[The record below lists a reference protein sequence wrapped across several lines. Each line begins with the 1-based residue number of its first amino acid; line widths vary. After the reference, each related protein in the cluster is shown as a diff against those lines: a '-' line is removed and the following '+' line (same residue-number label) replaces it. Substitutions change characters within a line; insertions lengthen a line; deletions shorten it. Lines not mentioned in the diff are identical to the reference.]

1 MPDNYARVSVV
12 VPCYNC
18 SHTVQRAVE
27 SVAKQTLLPS
37 EVILVEDCSD
47 DETLQTLYHLQALYP
62 DGWIKVIPLGVNDG
76 PGTARNAGW
85 EVAKEPYIA
94 FLDAD
99 DSWHPQKIEI
109 QYSWMIKH
117 PDVALSSHGCQQVND
132 ESTMADKCDFSIV
145 DPGFEAVGR
154 KQLLLSNRFLTPSVV
169 LRRDID
175 QRFQNSKRYCEDY
188 HLWADICCD
197 GLKCCRSEL
206 PLTYLFKANYGE
218 AGLSAAL
225 YKMEKGELDIYL
237 SLFKRRLIQLRVL
250 LFLVGWSLTKFI
262 RRIAIVSIKKYTGLR

>member
-12 VPCYNC
+12 VPCYYC

-37 EVILVEDCSD
+37 ELILVEDCSD
-47 DETLQTLYHLQALYP
+47 DETLQALYRLQALYP

-99 DSWHPQKIEI
+99 DSWHPQKIEV

-117 PDVALSSHGCQQVND
+117 PDVALSSHGCQQIND
-132 ESTMADKCDFSIV
+132 ESIVDDKYDFSIA
-145 DPGFEAVGR
+145 DPGFKAVGR
-154 KQLLLSNRFLTPSVV
+154 KQLLLSNHFLTPSVM
-169 LRRDID
+169 LRRDIV

-188 HLWADICCD
+188 HLWADICC
-197 GLKCCRSEL
+197 GRLKCYRSDL

-225 YKMEKGELDIYL
+225 WKMEKGELDIYL
-237 SLFKRRLIQLRVL
+237 SLFKRELIQLRVL
-250 LFLVGWSLTKFI
+250 LFLVGWSLAKFL
-262 RRIAIVSIKKYTGLR
+262 RRVVIVSYKKYIGK